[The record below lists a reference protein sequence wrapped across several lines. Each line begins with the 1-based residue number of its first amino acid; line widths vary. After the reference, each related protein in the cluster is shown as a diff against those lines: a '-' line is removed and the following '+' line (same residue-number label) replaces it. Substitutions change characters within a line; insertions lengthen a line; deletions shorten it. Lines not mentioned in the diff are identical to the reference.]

1 MSNESHRWRPQ
12 ASFAHP
18 LFAGGV
24 LVLALNDHVFKGS
37 GLLPSVVT
45 GKLSDVAGLLVAPLL
60 CAWLFAARA
69 RRGWL
74 VAHLAVGVAF
84 ALAQLAP
91 VASALEEVLRGLGVG
106 ARLWADPTDWL
117 ALPALL
123 VSYRVLGPRRSSVRH
138 PRRTLI
144 GLAALVLCTATP
156 APGGQQAPRYPFPPG
171 GAFESDVYVRHMGS
185 TDRTMSVR
193 RLRDEVE
200 VDCDGLLER
209 PHLMLEGG
217 DFGDEQTW
225 TLARG
230 DAIPLWD
237 RRGGAVDR
245 ECYAVK
251 LSVNGQDWLVTWR
264 HGAPAL
270 RDVEIRLE
278 PEDDAEPDA
287 VALPNEGTQ
296 PPRAPAGVTVHRPE

>member
-1 MSNESHRWRPQ
+1 MSNDPHRWRPE

-18 LFAGGV
+18 LFAGAV

-37 GLLPSVVT
+37 GLLPAVVT
-45 GKLSDVAGLLVAPLL
+45 GKLSDVAGLLVAPLV
-60 CAWLFAARA
+60 CAWLFGVRG

-74 VAHLAVGVAF
+74 AAHVAVGVVF
-84 ALAQLAP
+84 ALVQLAP
-91 VASALEEVLRGLGVG
+91 IASGLEAVARGLGIG
-106 ARLWADPTDWL
+106 ARFWADPSDWL

-123 VSYRVLGPRRSSVRH
+123 ASHRVLGPRRSYVRH

-171 GAFESDVYVRHMGS
+171 GIYPTDVFVRHMGS
-185 TDRTMSVR
+185 TDRTMTLR

-209 PHLMLEGG
+209 PERMLDGD

-230 DAIPLWD
+230 DAVPLWD

-245 ECYAVK
+245 ECYAVR
-251 LSVNGQDWLVTWR
+251 LSVNGEDWLVTWR
-264 HGAPAL
+264 HGAPAI
-270 RDVEIRLE
+270 RDIEIRLE
-278 PEDDAEPDA
+278 PEDEAEPDA
-287 VALPNEGTQ
+287 IALPNEAAQ
-296 PPRAPAGVTVHRPE
+296 PPRVPEGVTVHRPE